1 MTAAVITPA
10 ELVSECLT
18 GAARR
23 LLGGVHS
30 LTSSRVIVVRIDPN
44 WIRVKFSAEPG
55 RLPAPWEQDDEPGW
69 LRAPRGSEPGLRD
82 SSADPVL
89 VVVGVGEHE
98 VIAVNALAIDEIGVL
113 CHGRA
118 ELIESWVL
126 QAQIQGAEGDDQT
139 LAGVRLSESPDATV
153 VIADPLVD
161 GAQPGWVDVLAAG
174 TSWPVRPLR
183 IPAET
188 TVTPSDTP
196 DQLVAT
202 EQEDRPADHV
212 QAPAVSPT
220 AGSTDG
226 GDSTAITADFDSAP
240 IEPRQDPTTQTAEP
254 PAEDSTGNAEDPP
267 PNGGLMTVF
276 SRFEVTDSDGV
287 ALQPMQQQ
295 IIGAI
300 ALLQP
305 ITTTHLCE
313 LLYGPERQKQ
323 KSQKQKSFHVAMSKI
338 RRRGLQPVATE
349 DGYRIDLDSDWASFV
364 SLVGSDPATSST
376 GNLARAAELVTGPL
390 FGSEPPPWATEALPQ
405 MTTLVANVCRELAA
419 RHVEQPD
426 TALAY
431 ARRGLAVAPGHQELG
446 EIVSMLANGTW
457 HQDSDRDVSA

>member
-1 MTAAVITPA
+1 MTAAIITPA

-30 LTSSRVIVVRIDPN
+30 LTSSRVIVVRIDPH

-89 VVVGVGEHE
+89 VVVGVGERE

-118 ELIESWVL
+118 ELIDSWLL
-126 QAQIQGAEGDDQT
+126 QAQIQGAEGDEQT
-139 LAGVRLSESPDATV
+139 LAGARLSESPDATV

-183 IPAET
+183 IPAVAAATSAGPEPVALADEAGRPHDRGQGPAVLP
-188 TVTPSDTP
+188 VTP
-196 DQLVAT
+196 
-202 EQEDRPADHV
+202 
-212 QAPAVSPT
+212 T
-220 AGSTDG
+220 AAGYADG
-226 GDSTAITADFDSAP
+226 GEPTSAAADSYSVP
-240 IEPRQDPTTQTAEP
+240 IEPRQGPAAQTAEP
-254 PAEDSTGNAEDPP
+254 QAGDSAGD
-267 PNGGLMTVF
+267 GGGAPDGGQMTVF
-276 SRFEVTDSDGV
+276 GRFEVTDSDGV

-305 ITTTHLCE
+305 IPTTHLCE

-323 KSQKQKSFHVAMSKI
+323 KSFHVAMSKI
-338 RRRGLQPVATE
+338 RRRGVQPVATD

-364 SLVGSDPATSST
+364 ALVGSDPVTSST
-376 GNLARAAELVTGPL
+376 GNLARAAELVTGPP
-390 FGSEPPPWATEALPQ
+390 FGAEPPSWATEALPA
-405 MTTLVANVCRELAA
+405 MTALVGDVCRELAA

-431 ARRGLAVAPGHQELG
+431 ARRGLAAAPGHEELG

-457 HQDSDRDVSA
+457 HQDSGRDVSA

>member
-44 WIRVKFSAEPG
+44 WVRVKFSAEPG

-89 VVVGVGEHE
+89 VVLGVGEHE

-118 ELIESWVL
+118 ELIDSWLL
-126 QAQIQGAEGDDQT
+126 QVQIQGAEGDDRT
-139 LAGVRLSESPDATV
+139 LVGVRLSESPDATV

-183 IPAET
+183 IPAAEAAPPS
-188 TVTPSDTP
+188 VTSQQVLLDPEE
-196 DQLVAT
+196 A
-202 EQEDRPADHV
+202 DRPGDPG
-212 QAPAVSPT
+212 QGPAGALGAQTV
-220 AGSTDG
+220 GSRG
-226 GDSTAITADFDSAP
+226 GAESVPGADFDSAP
-240 IEPRQDPTTQTAEP
+240 TDLMQEPGAQAAGTL
-254 PAEDSTGNAEDPP
+254 AEDSAGTVDDAA
-267 PNGGLMTVF
+267 NGGLMTVF
-276 SRFEVTDSDGV
+276 GRFEVTDSDGA

-295 IIGAI
+295 IVGAI

-305 ITTTHLCE
+305 ITTTRLCE
-313 LLYGPERQKQ
+313 LLYGPER
-323 KSQKQKSFHVAMSKI
+323 QKQKSFHVAMSKI

-349 DGYRIDLDSDWASFV
+349 DGYRIDLDSDWVRFV
-364 SLVGSDPATSST
+364 DLVGSDPVTAST
-376 GNLARAAELVTGPL
+376 GNLARAAELVAGPL
-390 FGSEPPPWATEALPQ
+390 FGAEPPPWVAEALPA
-405 MTTLVANVCRELAA
+405 MMTLVAKVCRELAA

-426 TALAY
+426 MALAY
-431 ARRGLAVAPGHQELG
+431 ARRGLTVAPGHEELG

>member
-30 LTSSRVIVVRIDPN
+30 LTSSRVIVVRIDPD
-44 WIRVKFSAEPG
+44 WIRVRFSAEPG
-55 RLPAPWEQDDEPGW
+55 RLPAPWESDDEPGW
-69 LRAPRGSEPGLRD
+69 MRAPRGSEPGLRD

-113 CHGRA
+113 CRGRA

-126 QAQIQGAEGDDQT
+126 QARIQGAEGDEET

-183 IPAET
+183 IPTEAA
-188 TVTPSDTP
+188 
-196 DQLVAT
+196 VAT
-202 EQEDRPADHV
+202 TPGAPEQADRGAEDQELRPLGPLT
-212 QAPAVSPT
+212 APTV
-220 AGSTDG
+220 GSTDG
-226 GDSTAITADFDSAP
+226 EEPTATAAPDSGPTELS
-240 IEPRQDPTTQTAEP
+240 QDPTAQTAELE
-254 PAEDSTGNAEDPP
+254 AEDCAGTADAAS
-267 PNGGLMTVF
+267 NGALMTVF
-276 SRFEVTDSDGV
+276 GRFEVTDCDGV

-305 ITTTHLCE
+305 ITTAHLCE
-313 LLYGPERQKQ
+313 LLYGPER
-323 KSQKQKSFHVAMSKI
+323 QKQKSFHVAMSKI

-349 DGYRIDLDSDWASFV
+349 DGYRIELDSDWTRFV
-364 SLVGSDPATSST
+364 ALVGSDPAASPTE
-376 GNLARAAELVTGPL
+376 NLARAAELVTGPL
-390 FGSEPPPWATEALPQ
+390 FGAEPPPWAVTEALPA
-405 MTTLVANVCRELAA
+405 MATLVANACRELAA
-419 RHVEQPD
+419 RHAEQPD
-426 TALAY
+426 MALAY
-431 ARRGLAVAPGHQELG
+431 ARRGLTVAPGHQELG
-446 EIVSMLANGTW
+446 EIVSMLGNGTW

>member
-10 ELVSECLT
+10 ELLSECLT
-18 GAARR
+18 GAVRR

-44 WIRVKFSAEPG
+44 WIRVKFSAAPG
-55 RLPAPWEQDDEPGW
+55 RLPSPWEPDDEPGW

-118 ELIESWVL
+118 ELIDSWVL

-153 VIADPLVD
+153 VIADPLID

-174 TSWPVRPLR
+174 TSWLVRPLR
-183 IPAET
+183 IPAESAT
-188 TVTPSDTP
+188 TSPGTSE
-196 DQLVAT
+196 QLVAA
-202 EQEDRPADHV
+202 EQADHADDLG
-212 QAPAVSPT
+212 QGPAGVPTTPTVGATDDGEPT
-220 AGSTDG
+220 AT
-226 GDSTAITADFDSAP
+226 TDFDSTP
-240 IEPRQDPTTQTAEP
+240 TEPRQDPTAQTGESA
-254 PAEDSTGNAEDPP
+254 AEDSTGTADDA
-267 PNGGLMTVF
+267 PNGVLMTVF
-276 SRFEVTDSDGV
+276 GRFEVTDSDGV

-305 ITTTHLCE
+305 ITTTQLCE
-313 LLYGPERQKQ
+313 LLYGPER
-323 KSQKQKSFHVAMSKI
+323 QKQKSFHVAMSKI
-338 RRRGLQPVATE
+338 RRRGLQPMATE
-349 DGYRIDLDSDWASFV
+349 DGYRIDLDSDWSRFV
-364 SLVGSDPATSST
+364 ALVGSDPVTSPT
-376 GNLARAAELVTGPL
+376 EHLARAAELVIGPL
-390 FGSEPPPWATEALPQ
+390 FGAEPPPWVVTEALPA

-426 TALAY
+426 RALAY
-431 ARRGLAVAPGHQELG
+431 ARRGLTVAPGHQELG
-446 EIVSMLANGTW
+446 EVVSMLANGTW

>member
-55 RLPAPWEQDDEPGW
+55 RLPSPWELDDEPGW

-118 ELIESWVL
+118 ELIDSWVL
-126 QAQIQGAEGDDQT
+126 QAQIQGAEGDGQT
-139 LAGVRLSESPDATV
+139 VAGVRLSESPDATV
-153 VIADPLVD
+153 VIADPLID

-183 IPAET
+183 IPAESA
-188 TVTPSDTP
+188 VTSPGTSE
-196 DQLVAT
+196 QLVAA
-202 EQEDRPADHV
+202 EQADHADNHG
-212 QAPAVSPT
+212 QGPAGAPTTPTVGANDDGGPT
-220 AGSTDG
+220 AT
-226 GDSTAITADFDSAP
+226 TDFDSTP
-240 IEPRQDPTTQTAEP
+240 TEPRQDPIAQTAEP
-254 PAEDSTGNAEDPP
+254 AAEDFTGTADDA
-267 PNGGLMTVF
+267 PNSGLMTVF
-276 SRFEVTDSDGV
+276 GRFEVTDSDGV

-323 KSQKQKSFHVAMSKI
+323 KSFHVAMSKI
-338 RRRGLQPVATE
+338 RRRGLQPLATE
-349 DGYRIDLDSDWASFV
+349 DGYRIDLDSDWARFV
-364 SLVGSDPATSST
+364 ALVGSDPVTSPT
-376 GNLARAAELVTGPL
+376 ENLARAAELVTGPL
-390 FGSEPPPWATEALPQ
+390 FGAEPPPWVVTGALPA

-426 TALAY
+426 MALAY
-431 ARRGLAVAPGHQELG
+431 ARRGLTVAPGHQELG

>member
-10 ELVSECLT
+10 ELVGECLT

-55 RLPAPWEQDDEPGW
+55 RLPVPWEPDDESGW

-126 QAQIQGAEGDDQT
+126 QAQIQGAEGDEKT

-153 VIADPLVD
+153 VIADPLID

-183 IPAET
+183 IPAESAMT
-188 TVTPSDTP
+188 SPGTSE
-196 DQLVAT
+196 QLVAT
-202 EQEDRPADHV
+202 EQADHADNLG
-212 QAPAVSPT
+212 QGPAGAPTTPTVGATDDGEPT
-220 AGSTDG
+220 AT
-226 GDSTAITADFDSAP
+226 TDFDSTP
-240 IEPRQDPTTQTAEP
+240 TEPRQDPTAQTAEP
-254 PAEDSTGNAEDPP
+254 AAEDSTGTVDDA

-276 SRFEVTDSDGV
+276 GRFEVTDSDGV

-323 KSQKQKSFHVAMSKI
+323 KSFHVAMSKI
-338 RRRGLQPVATE
+338 RRRGLQPMATE
-349 DGYRIDLDSDWASFV
+349 DGYCIDLDSDWARFV
-364 SLVGSDPATSST
+364 ALVGSDPVTSPT
-376 GNLARAAELVTGPL
+376 ENLARAAELVTGPL
-390 FGSEPPPWATEALPQ
+390 FGAEPPPWVVTEALPT

-426 TALAY
+426 MALAY
-431 ARRGLAVAPGHQELG
+431 ARRGLTVAPGHQELG